1 MSYAQDHVDAFNQA
15 VRTGGWSS
23 FADRF
28 AEDAVLEFIGP
39 PVGPFIG
46 RTAILEAYIE
56 SPPDDTIEIDGS
68 VVVKGAELVVP
79 YRWKATGATGTMVI
93 TVRSGAIG
101 HLTVTFD

>member
-1 MSYAQDHVDAFNQA
+1 MSYAQEHVDAFNQA
-15 VRTGGWSS
+15 VRTGGWTS

-46 RTAILEAYIE
+46 RAAILEAYNE
-56 SPPDDTIEIDGS
+56 SPPDDTIEMNGP

-79 YRWKATGATGTMVI
+79 YRWQSTGATGTMVI
-93 TVRSGAIG
+93 IVRADVIG